1 MISSVLGI
9 VSLSGGWLSL
19 LEDVEDDETGD
30 SAQEFSAKL
39 TEEGVVNRR
48 SRQSVAVTA
57 IVNIFFMAEYPFLL
71 MSLSYST

>member
-1 MISSVLGI
+1 MISSVPGI

-19 LEDVEDDETGD
+19 LEEVEDDETED

-39 TEEGVVNRR
+39 TEEGVANRR

-57 IVNIFFMAEYPFLL
+57 IVNIF
-71 MSLSYST
+71 SWQNILSF

>member
-1 MISSVLGI
+1 MISSVPGI

-19 LEDVEDDETGD
+19 LEEVEDDETGD
-30 SAQEFSAKL
+30 LAREFSAKL
-39 TEEGVVNRR
+39 TEEGVANRR

>member
-1 MISSVLGI
+1 MISSVPGI

-19 LEDVEDDETGD
+19 LEEVEDDETGD

-39 TEEGVVNRR
+39 TEEGVTNRR
-48 SRQSVAVTA
+48 SKQSVAVTA
-57 IVNIFFMAEYPFLL
+57 IVNNFFMAEYPFLL

>member
-1 MISSVLGI
+1 MISSVPGI

-19 LEDVEDDETGD
+19 LEVEDDETGD

-39 TEEGVVNRR
+39 TEEGVANRR

>member
-1 MISSVLGI
+1 MISSVPGI

-19 LEDVEDDETGD
+19 LEEVEDDETGD
-30 SAQEFSAKL
+30 SAQKFSAKL
-39 TEEGVVNRR
+39 TEEGVANRR

>member
-1 MISSVLGI
+1 MISSVPGI

-19 LEDVEDDETGD
+19 LEEVEDDETGD

-39 TEEGVVNRR
+39 TEEGVANRR

-57 IVNIFFMAEYPFLL
+57 IVNIFSWQHIEQKDHIVWCNK
-71 MSLSYST
+71 

>member
-1 MISSVLGI
+1 MISSVPGI

-19 LEDVEDDETGD
+19 LEEVEDDETGD

-39 TEEGVVNRR
+39 TEEGVANRR

>member
-1 MISSVLGI
+1 MISSVPGI

-19 LEDVEDDETGD
+19 LEEVEDDETGD
-30 SAQEFSAKL
+30 SAQEFSANL
-39 TEEGVVNRR
+39 TEEGVANRR

>member
-19 LEDVEDDETGD
+19 LEEVEDDETGD

-39 TEEGVVNRR
+39 TEEGVTNRR